1 MYRLNKS
8 ILLFGVAVVALAI
21 QAEPTMAA
29 FQDIPKSPKD
39 QPEQRDSIERLQLNE
54 PILPPFAHS
63 VFCLQ
68 RPTECQ
74 IKRLATRQDRIELND
89 ERRAELI
96 AVNTM
101 VNRAIVP
108 QHNGTKVTEA
118 NWVISPARGDC
129 NDYAIT
135 KRHELQARGWPTSA
149 LLLAEVVTSWG
160 EHHLVLVVSTRE
172 GDFILDNL
180 SSTVRRWFETPYRW
194 VRMQSPQDPK
204 LWWTV
209 RTVSENSHGGADS
222 RR

>member
-1 MYRLNKS
+1 LKKN
-8 ILLFGVAVVALAI
+8 ILLFGLAAVVALAV
-21 QAEPTMAA
+21 QAEPTTAA
-29 FQDIPKSPKD
+29 FQDTAQSSKD
-39 QPEQRDSIERLQLNE
+39 RPEQRDSTERLQLDE

-63 VFCLQ
+63 VFCLH

-74 IKRLATRQDRIELND
+74 IKRSVTRQDLIELND
-89 ERRAELI
+89 DRRAELI
-96 AVNTM
+96 AINM
-101 VNRAIVP
+101 DVNRAIVP
-108 QHNGTKVTEA
+108 QHNGTKVIEA
-118 NWVISPARGDC
+118 NWVISPTRGDC

-135 KRHELQARGWPTSA
+135 KRHELQERGWPTSA

-172 GDFILDNL
+172 GDFVLDNL
-180 SSTVRRWFETPYRW
+180 APTVRRWFETSYRW

-209 RTVSENSHGGADS
+209 RTVTATSHDGAES